1 VVVLTSVLAS
11 MAGYAFARHKF
22 LGRNLVFYLFVTGL
36 TLPFQSIMIPLF
48 YQLADWNLI
57 GSYWAIILPQ
67 TAVSLPFGIFI
78 MRAFFQGLPVSLEE
92 AARIDGC
99 NEWRVFRKVIL
110 PLATPGMVALG
121 IFTFVSAWNSF
132 LIPLIFGQRESRRT
146 VTVGLM
152 FFQGEFTTNFALTMA
167 GSTLISLPILLMYI
181 IFQRQFISGLTAG
194 AVKG

>member
-1 VVVLTSVLAS
+1 
-11 MAGYAFARHKF
+11 
-22 LGRNLVFYLFVTGL
+22 VTGL